1 MCYNIIIRRFR
12 KILKERFVITIGD
25 FNSTKYK
32 NEYAKQNYDA
42 IRVVVPVGG
51 KEKIKQFADARS
63 MSVNAFVNYCIKQ
76 EMEKETKR

>member
-1 MCYNIIIRRFR
+1 MI
-12 KILKERFVITIGD
+12 VISG

-42 IRVVVPVGG
+42 LRVVVPVGD
-51 KEKIKQFADARS
+51 KEKIKQVAGLRQ

-76 EMEKETKR
+76 EIEKENKKGELTW